1 MKYYVKGARGYV
13 TDVLGR
19 FKAKRR
25 AFDDELQARLT
36 AKAYSDS
43 YGGKWEV
50 VTCQGR

>member
-13 TDVLGR
+13 VNTLGR
-19 FKAKRR
+19 FKTKRR
-25 AFDDELQARLT
+25 VFGDELQARLT

-50 VTCQGR
+50 VTCQER